1 MARIEGQEGM
11 RELVAQWRT
20 SGEKKATFARAHGLS
35 RGKFEYWLGR
45 LGGNGA
51 RRESSPRLLPVR
63 VVGRRAPKAAPI
75 EIVLASGD
83 VIRTSAEV
91 PAEALGAVIRALRC

>member
-1 MARIEGQEGM
+1 MARIEGEGGM

-45 LGGNGA
+45 LGGA
-51 RRESSPRLLPVR
+51 DIPREKTPRLLPVR
-63 VVGRRAPKAAPI
+63 VLGERPAPI

-83 VIRTSAEV
+83 VIRATSEV
-91 PAEALGAVIRALRC
+91 SVEALAAVVRALRC